1 MKMSVTTLKEVS
13 YEDLYAIPDNMI
25 GQIID
30 GELLAMPRPSFRHSN
45 AASVMT
51 YEIGGPFQRGRG
63 GPGGWI
69 ILYEPEICLGKNIL
83 VPDLAGWKK
92 ERLPKPPEE
101 NYTTVPP
108 DWICEVL
115 SPGTVRIDRIKKMPI
130 YARFGVSYVWMV
142 DPIAKTLE
150 VFKLKSDNWILLS
163 VHSENDHVRA
173 EPFQETEIALENL
186 WWE

>member
-1 MKMSVTTLKEVS
+1 MLATVLKKAS
-13 YEDLYAIPDNMI
+13 YEDLYSIPENMI
-25 GQIID
+25 GEIID
-30 GELLAMPRPSFRHSN
+30 GELYTMPRPSFRHSN
-45 AASVMT
+45 VVGGISD
-51 YEIGGPFQRGRG
+51 EIRIPFQRGKG

-69 ILYEPEICLGKNIL
+69 ILFEPEIFLGGDIL

-92 ERLPKPPEE
+92 ERLPKPPTE

-115 SPGTVRIDRIKKMPI
+115 SPATFRIDRIKKMRI
-130 YARFGVSYVWMV
+130 YARFGVSHVWLV

-150 VFKLKSDNWILLS
+150 VFRLESERWLLLS
-163 VHSENDHVRA
+163 AHSENDIVRA
-173 EPFQETEIALENL
+173 EPFQEIEIALEHL